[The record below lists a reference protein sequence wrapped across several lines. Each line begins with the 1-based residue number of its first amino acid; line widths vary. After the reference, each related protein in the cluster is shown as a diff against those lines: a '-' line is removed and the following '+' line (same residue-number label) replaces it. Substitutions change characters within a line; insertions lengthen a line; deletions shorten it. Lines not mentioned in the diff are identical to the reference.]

1 MVISCFNSIL
11 KAVLFFKYFNNFI
24 LNYYVL
30 SDHILDVNLDSLL
43 ASYQTSVQILYP
55 RKTHNANKQWLCP
68 QIDTVGQ
75 QIGLY
80 LLLRHSKSEH
90 WLKTQLL
97 RLRTNSLL
105 MHLGRQWNI
114 AQLLGSQDPCRRQS
128 SFLLDLTCS
137 HSPGHWSQ
145 WVTAAWQISVCPCF
159 FPMTLHFK

>member
-1 MVISCFNSIL
+1 MEYIWHQLSFFKMVISCFNSIL
-11 KAVLFFKYFNNFI
+11 KAFLFFKHFNNFI

-30 SDHILDVNLDSLL
+30 NDHILDVNLDSLL

-55 RKTHNANKQWLCP
+55 RKTHNANKQWRCP

-97 RLRTNSLL
+97 RLHTNSAYA
-105 MHLGRQWNI
+105 LGKAMKHGPTTWI
-114 AQLLGSQDPCRRQS
+114 SGS
-128 SFLLDLTCS
+128 
-137 HSPGHWSQ
+137 
-145 WVTAAWQISVCPCF
+145 
-159 FPMTLHFK
+159 M